1 MNNIRK
7 KIIGEIMGHQIT
19 ELLLTVL
26 IVMGIGKASEAVKP
40 KQYYAILDSNKIM
53 QVEISRFNRYACP
66 KRCSIPHFHRVH
78 IWKEQK
84 VNESELIKMLV
95 QNKKELKPISI
106 ENQKIV
112 DFIEIETE
120 KKKKKKGRRMP
131 IQLGKQLPWLN

>member
-78 IWKEQK
+78 ICKEQD